1 MFVLLNV
8 IPYVEWIDLQRHLE
22 SMKWVAKK
30 VDSLV
35 GYKRNRE
42 KKQRKRN
49 RGQNTSRED
58 FLVFVSLFY

>member
-1 MFVLLNV
+1 MFVLLNA
-8 IPYVEWIDLQRHLE
+8 IPCVEWIDLQGHLE
-22 SMKWVAKK
+22 SMKWVSKK

-35 GYKRNRE
+35 GYERNRE
-42 KKQRKRN
+42 KKQRKKN